1 MPIKN
6 QKENTHI
13 SKIRNERGGIING
26 TSNIHRLIHTSYTMK
41 KYTPTNR
48 ITWKEKINHLN
59 KPITRK
65 EVESVIRNLSTQK
78 R

>member
-1 MPIKN
+1 MVPQIY
-6 QKENTHI
+6 
-13 SKIRNERGGIING
+13 S
-26 TSNIHRLIHTSYTMK
+26 LIHISYTMK
-41 KYTPTNR
+41 KHMPTNW
-48 ITWKEKINHLN
+48 ITWKEKINNLN